1 MWCCCRSIVKLHF
14 TSVDVTVDKVEWR
27 LFLWDNLWYFLLY
40 FFCLYFY
47 GYFGRMLFFVYISS
61 GATSSP
67 FPTLRSLPF
76 SSLSKQMHLG
86 LFHMNASLI
95 SKCNFYPPGLNLAKT
110 YNFSNG
116 LVQVNRLPF
125 KIFRVRANTGPAVG
139 GGVLSNVMSSNLL
152 FSTGRNSTL

>member
-1 MWCCCRSIVKLHF
+1 MKINELSRVLIQYREQKRLINRIQDDAVPKMWCCCRSIVKLHF

-95 SKCNFYPPGLNLAKT
+95 SKCNFLST
-110 YNFSNG
+110 
-116 LVQVNRLPF
+116 RL
-125 KIFRVRANTGPAVG
+125 KLGE
-139 GGVLSNVMSSNLL
+139 NV
-152 FSTGRNSTL
+152 